1 MEEKSWERGK
11 QAMRIRIKELRI
23 EHGYREQELARLLSI
38 SVRTLRRDQSGQT
51 RLPGDTLMK
60 LSAIFGVPPEE
71 ILMEEDDANDR

>member
-23 EHGYREQELARLLSI
+23 EHGYREQELLSI
-38 SVRTLRRDQSGQT
+38 SVRTLRRYQSGQT

>member
-1 MEEKSWERGK
+1 M
-11 QAMRIRIKELRI
+11 
-23 EHGYREQELARLLSI
+23 SI
-38 SVRTLRRDQSGQT
+38 SVRTLRRYQSGQT